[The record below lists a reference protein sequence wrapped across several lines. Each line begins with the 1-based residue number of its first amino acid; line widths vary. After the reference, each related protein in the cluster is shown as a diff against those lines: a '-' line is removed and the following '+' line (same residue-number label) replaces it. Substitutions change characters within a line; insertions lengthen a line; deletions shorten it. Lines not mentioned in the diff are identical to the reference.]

1 MARVWTKKYADFAS
15 FYKDNYVSTL
25 VGIYPTAIDGI
36 DIVETDQ
43 SQGDWSAAPL
53 PELNITR
60 VVDGDTMATADLG
73 AGRFRPNL
81 VRRGGVIVPPNSATD
96 IYVEGQ
102 HRLQFIGIP
111 FDFLTSLTNGN
122 DIPMDGDFGRIHRQH
137 LTDPFLFRVFDEM
150 VQEARAGNPR
160 GRMFVEGAIVI
171 LLSTLNTMAQ
181 KPVEQASGGLSPTT
195 LKRVTDY
202 IVDNLT
208 EQITLAQLADI
219 AGLSVFHFCRAFK
232 KSTGAAPYKFQTAR
246 RIEKARLLLETT
258 DFTITDIAP
267 MVGYETPQAFARMFR
282 QVVGQTPTAYRQRL
296 HHV

>member
-1 MARVWTKKYADFAS
+1 
-15 FYKDNYVSTL
+15 
-25 VGIYPTAIDGI
+25 
-36 DIVETDQ
+36 
-43 SQGDWSAAPL
+43 
-53 PELNITR
+53 
-60 VVDGDTMATADLG
+60 
-73 AGRFRPNL
+73 
-81 VRRGGVIVPPNSATD
+81 
-96 IYVEGQ
+96 
-102 HRLQFIGIP
+102 
-111 FDFLTSLTNGN
+111 
-122 DIPMDGDFGRIHRQH
+122 
-137 LTDPFLFRVFDEM
+137 M

-160 GRMFVEGAIVI
+160 GRMFVEGAILI